1 MSWDDPG
8 HSRVLVVDDHRLF
21 GEALAGRLL
30 RLNCFDAVQVAT
42 TIEEARGWI
51 RAWSPDLVLLDYH
64 LGDVIGLD
72 LLPHLG
78 PHRAPVAILSSNVDP
93 DAIVAALQA
102 GVQGWLVKHARVEEL
117 VMACEALLAGDTVIS
132 PRVLRPLLTR
142 LLDSSAAGPR
152 SGTFVDDLSPREL
165 EVLRCLASGLD
176 RAQVARHLH
185 LSPNTV
191 RTHVQ
196 RLFKRANVHS
206 TLALVA
212 KARAAGVPA
221 VDGVVRSPEPGTS
234 SE

>member
-1 MSWDDPG
+1 MPSDDPG
-8 HSRVLVVDDHRLF
+8 NSRVLVVDDHRLF

-42 TIEEARGWI
+42 TIEEAKVWI
-51 RAWSPDLVLLDYH
+51 RAWSPDLVLLDYRI
-64 LGDVIGLD
+64 GDAVGLD

-78 PHRAPVAILSSNVDP
+78 PERAPVAILSSTVDP
-93 DAIVAALQA
+93 DAILAALKA

-117 VMACEALLAGDTVIS
+117 VMACDALLAGDTVIS

-142 LLDSSAAGPR
+142 LLDASEAAPE

-176 RAQVARHLH
+176 RAQVAQRLH

-196 RLFKRANVHS
+196 RLFKRADVHS

-212 KARAAGVPA
+212 KARAAGVPTLDE
-221 VDGVVRSPEPGTS
+221 VGRPPRPRTS